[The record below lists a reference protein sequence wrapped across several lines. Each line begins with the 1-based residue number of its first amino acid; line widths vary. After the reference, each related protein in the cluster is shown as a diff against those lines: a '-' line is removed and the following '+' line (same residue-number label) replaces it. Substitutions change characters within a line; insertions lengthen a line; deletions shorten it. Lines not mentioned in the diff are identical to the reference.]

1 MLKFGKGKIEAYI
14 GSDGRYLKFWVTT
27 IVEGLKETHW
37 FYVDPARGVCGQT
50 ALFYSPK
57 CDMDCFLDISDMDC
71 ALNSIDGTLY
81 FTEFQPN
88 YYL

>member
-1 MLKFGKGKIEAYI
+1 MLRFGKGKIEAYGGAD
-14 GSDGRYLKFWVTT
+14 GSYLKFWVTV
-27 IVEGLKETHW
+27 IEEGLKETHK
-37 FYVDPARGVCGQT
+37 FYVDPVNGVCGRT

-57 CDMDCFLDISDMDC
+57 CDMDCFLDSTEG
-71 ALNSIDGTLY
+71 ALY

>member
-14 GSDGRYLKFWVTT
+14 GSDGRYLKFWIST
-27 IVEGLKETHW
+27 IVEGLEEIHMW
-37 FYVDPARGVCGQT
+37 YVDPRRGMCG
-50 ALFYSPK
+50 FYFPN

-71 ALNSIDGTLY
+71 FLNSIDGILY

>member
-1 MLKFGKGKIEAYI
+1 MLRFGEGKIEAFGGAN
-14 GSDGRYLKFWVTT
+14 GSYLKFWVTT
-27 IVEGLKETHW
+27 IAEGLKETHR
-37 FYVDPARGVCGQT
+37 FYVDPVRGVCGQT

-57 CDMDCFLDISDMDC
+57 CDMDCFLDPIEG
-71 ALNSIDGTLY
+71 ALY